1 MGAVFRRWRTSL
13 ERHRPAATRIGV
25 VLLVGAL
32 GLLVTGGMIRVLRAA
47 DRDAPPAASS
57 GSPEPEW
64 TASTGAVVTGLAVD
78 DGRLY
83 VTGEQLLVFPTSC
96 IEVAGRCMPRWRGVV
111 ADGPLSVPTVR
122 DDRVFVGSSSGQV
135 YAFPAT
141 CDGEG
146 CAPEWV
152 GVAGDGVVSQ
162 PAANFDL
169 VYVTSDEL
177 YAFPAG
183 CASDDAPCLPAWSA
197 DVPGRPASGPPAL
210 GAGLVVVASSS
221 RRGGLA
227 AYPAVC
233 GRGCEPVWIGRT
245 DGPATSVAV
254 GGDLAYSVARGQLMA
269 FDLTCTGRCDP
280 VWRAPFVPGAP
291 FATGA
296 MSAPAV
302 AGDRVLVGD
311 DRGRLWI
318 FRSACGQA
326 RCDPVARIDVA
337 STALLTP
344 MVDGDRAIVTSVSGA
359 LGRLLLDCRPDDD
372 CEALRVRSLGGD
384 ALAAAVVAPEATV
397 AGDSTGSLEAFK
409 W

>member
-1 MGAVFRRWRTSL
+1 MGAVFRRWRISL

-32 GLLVTGGMIRVLRAA
+32 GLLATGGMIRVLHAA
-47 DRDAPPAASS
+47 DRDPPPAASS

-64 TASTGAVVTGLAVD
+64 TASTGAAVTGLAVD

-96 IEVAGRCMPRWRGVV
+96 IEVSDRCTPRWRGVV
-111 ADGPLSVPTVR
+111 ADGPLSVPTIL
-122 DDRVFVGSSSGQV
+122 DDRVFVGSSSGRV
-135 YAFPAT
+135 YAFPAS

-152 GVAGDGVVSQ
+152 GIAGDGVVSQ

-197 DVPGRPASGPPAL
+197 DVPGRPSPGPPAL
-210 GAGLVVVASSS
+210 GGGLVVVASSS
-221 RRGGLA
+221 TRGGVA
-227 AYPAVC
+227 AYPSVC
-233 GRGCEPVWIGRT
+233 GEDCEPVWTGRT
-245 DGPATSVAV
+245 GGPATSVAIA
-254 GGDLAYSVARGQLMA
+254 DELAYTVARGQLMA

-280 VWRAPFVPGAP
+280 AWRAPFVPGAP
-291 FATGA
+291 FAPGA
-296 MSAPAV
+296 TSAPAI

-311 DRGRLWI
+311 DQGRLWV
-318 FRSACGQA
+318 FRSTCGQA
-326 RCDPVARIDVA
+326 RCDPVTRIDVA
-337 STALLTP
+337 STVLLTP
-344 MVDGDRAIVTSVSGA
+344 VVDGDRAIVTSVSGA
-359 LGRLLLDCRPDDD
+359 IGRVLLDCRPGED
-372 CEALRVRSLGGD
+372 CDALRLRSLGGD
-384 ALAAAVVAPEATV
+384 ALAPAVVAPEATV
-397 AGDSTGSLEAFK
+397 AGNDAGSLEAFK

>member
-13 ERHRPAATRIGV
+13 ERHRQAATRIGV
-25 VLLVGAL
+25 VLLIGAL

-47 DRDAPPAASS
+47 DRDPPPAASS

-64 TASTGAVVTGLAVD
+64 TASTGAAITGLAVD

-83 VTGEQLLVFPTSC
+83 VSGEQLLVFPTSC
-96 IEVAGRCMPRWRGVV
+96 IEVSGRCTPRWRGVV
-111 ADGPLSVPTVR
+111 ADGPLSVPTIR

-141 CDGEG
+141 CEGEG
-146 CAPEWV
+146 CAPDWV
-152 GVAGDGVVSQ
+152 GVAGDGLVSQ

-177 YAFPAG
+177 YAFPAA
-183 CASDDAPCLPAWSA
+183 CASDDAPCLPAWTA
-197 DVPGRPASGPPAL
+197 DVPGRPAAGPPAL

-221 RRGGLA
+221 TRGGVA

-233 GRGCEPVWIGRT
+233 GEDCEPLWTGRT
-245 DGPATSVAV
+245 DGPATSVAI
-254 GGDLAYSVARGQLMA
+254 GDDLAYTVARGQLMA
-269 FDLTCTGRCDP
+269 FDLTCTSRCEP
-280 VWRAPFVPGAP
+280 AWRGPFVPGAP

-296 MSAPAV
+296 TSAPAV

-311 DRGRLWI
+311 ERGRLWV

-344 MVDGDRAIVTSVSGA
+344 VVDGDRAIVTSVCGA
-359 LGRLLLDCRPDDD
+359 IGRVLLDCRPDDD

-384 ALAAAVVAPEATV
+384 ALAPAVVSPEATV
-397 AGDSTGSLEAFK
+397 AGNDAGALEAFK